1 MRIKLT
7 GALPEELRDMGFKSG
22 DKHEAY
28 PSENTSLGAVEIKT
42 FVDGKENI
50 ATVYPENFIKC

>member
-1 MRIKLT
+1 MRIKLV
-7 GALPEELRDMGFKSG
+7 GALPEQLRDMGFKTG

-28 PSENTSLGAVEIKT
+28 PSENTKLGAVEIK
-42 FVDGKENI
+42 VMIDGQQSV